1 MAKKETVGRVVE
13 LPREFNR
20 ALKFRVLELEERG
33 IKTTVSE
40 LIVRYA
46 QLGYQIEKL

>member
-13 LPREFNR
+13 LPRDFNR
-20 ALKFRVLELEERG
+20 ALKFRKLELEERG
-33 IKTTVSE
+33 IKSTVSE

-46 QLGYQIEKL
+46 QIGFKNEEL